1 MIPPFPAI
9 LVIHNRFY
17 LIFLKYAIFSHF
29 FKDDSI
35 LCLCRVKS
43 CSVLKFPI

>member
-1 MIPPFPAI
+1 MIPPFPTI

-29 FKDDSI
+29 FKIDPI
-35 LCLCRVKS
+35 LRLHRV
-43 CSVLKFPI
+43 